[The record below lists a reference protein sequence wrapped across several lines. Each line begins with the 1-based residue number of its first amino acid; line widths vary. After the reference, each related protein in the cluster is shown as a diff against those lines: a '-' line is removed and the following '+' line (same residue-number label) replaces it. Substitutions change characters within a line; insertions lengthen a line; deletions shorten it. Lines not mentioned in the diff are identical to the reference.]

1 MGMWEIVKGTRERR
15 GRGYERGLR
24 GPPDRGFCQPA
35 THGKTQFL
43 HTSFAFVK
51 SLFHYTPGLGC
62 GVLVPAGEDVPKSL
76 DRIAAGEI
84 GRPRGQG
91 PDVPRRILAALT
103 AVSSSVRHRRARR
116 LLPTA
121 TPLEPCGHRGVGSRV
136 GCPQGPRPCHLQ
148 AMRPWV
154 RHSPSLL
161 YSTDVTAE
169 AASRGCKDWM
179 NQYVRSAYNSAW
191 HRF

>member
-15 GRGYERGLR
+15 GRGYDRGLR

-103 AVSSSVRHRRARR
+103 AVSSSASQGQEASAHCHPAGALRPPGRGLQGR
-116 LLPTA
+116 LPTGTPALPLTGDA
-121 TPLEPCGHRGVGSRV
+121 TLGKT
-136 GCPQGPRPCHLQ
+136 LT
-148 AMRPWV
+148 
-154 RHSPSLL
+154 L
-161 YSTDVTAE
+161 
-169 AASRGCKDWM
+169 
-179 NQYVRSAYNSAW
+179 SAL
-191 HRF
+191 